1 MDEFN
6 RESAS
11 DPGTASSTGTAARMK
26 RNVSDK
32 AADAKEALN
41 DLGRKAADKFEDSR
55 QSTASALERGAS
67 SLHSTSDQLSD
78 FGHTAADRIQSTADY
93 VRQTDLRGM
102 AEDIQDVVKRYPGAS
117 LAVAAV
123 LGFIIARSLRSSD

>member
-26 RNVSDK
+26 KNVSDK

-41 DLGRKAADKFEDSR
+41 DLGRKAADKLEDSR

-67 SLHSTSDQLSD
+67 SLHSTSDQLSE

>member
-6 RESAS
+6 RGSAS

>member
-41 DLGRKAADKFEDSR
+41 ELGRKAAGKFEDSR